1 MWYRQLKTLVICN
14 VKVNFSTFAGESHEE
29 MESGKTLDVLNKQI
43 TSVLKNKTLNNAL
56 IAYEP
61 IWAIGT
67 GKTPTP
73 IQVNQINQYIKDV
86 VQSTTENDCNFAL
99 CKL

>member
-1 MWYRQLKTLVICN
+1 M
-14 VKVNFSTFAGESHEE
+14 F
-29 MESGKTLDVLNKQI
+29 LNEQI
-43 TSVLKNKTLNNAL
+43 TSAIKNKTLNNTI

-86 VQSTTENDCNFAL
+86 VQSTTENNYL
-99 CKL
+99 K